1 MADVL
6 AYVLHYEGAF
16 NKNSLGAVCE
26 AAARSAELGGE
37 AHAVVVGG
45 DDLTDDLVKTL
56 GRYGA
61 RKVFRARGPEGL
73 AQPVVD
79 VLDKVISEHGH
90 RYAIF
95 GGGLLGFEIGAGLSA
110 RRQAGVTM
118 EVTGVRVDPAN
129 PGELVAERPIF
140 GDSKISVSRYRGDL
154 GIIIG
159 RINAFELHEDLAA
172 QPAEIV
178 DVEIEYS
185 PWSTRAE
192 MVSRGE
198 QRGAD
203 VDIEGADIL
212 VAGGRGLG
220 RAEGFELAQD
230 LADAFGG
237 NTAVAATR
245 AVVDAGW
252 YPYAAQIGQT
262 GKTVSP
268 KLYFAAGISGAI
280 QHKVGMQSS
289 ENIVAINKDA
299 NAPIFEFS
307 DLGVVGDLNKIL
319 PKLSEA
325 IRAKKAA

>member
-6 AYVLHYEGAF
+6 TYVLHFEGAF
-16 NKNSLGAVCE
+16 NKNSLGAVSE
-26 AAARSAELGGE
+26 GAARAAEIGGE
-37 AHAVVVGG
+37 CHAVVVGG
-45 DDLTDDLVKTL
+45 DDLTDELCQTL
-56 GRYGA
+56 GAYGA
-61 RKVFRARGPEGL
+61 RKVFRAKGPEGL

-79 VLDKVISEHGH
+79 VMAKVIDDGGH
-90 RYAIF
+90 SYALF
-95 GGGLLGFEIGAGLSA
+95 GGGLLGFEIGAGLAA
-110 RRQAGVTM
+110 RKQAGVTM
-118 EVTGVRVDPAN
+118 EVTEVKAEDGK
-129 PGELVAERPIF
+129 LVAHRPILQ
-140 GDSKISVSRYRGDL
+140 DSKISVSRYRGDL

-159 RINAFELHEDLAA
+159 RINAFEIVKGEGT
-172 QPAEIV
+172 AEVV
-178 DVEIEYS
+178 DVDVQYS
-185 PWSTRAE
+185 DFTNQAK
-192 MVSRGE
+192 MVQRGE

-220 RAEGFELAQD
+220 KPEGFELAEA
-230 LADAFGG
+230 LAGAFGSKA
-237 NTAVAATR
+237 AVAATR

-268 KLYFAAGISGAI
+268 KLYLAVGISGAI

-307 DLGVVGDLNKIL
+307 DLGIVGDLNKIV
-319 PKLSEA
+319 PKLTQA
-325 IRAKKAA
+325 IKTKKGS